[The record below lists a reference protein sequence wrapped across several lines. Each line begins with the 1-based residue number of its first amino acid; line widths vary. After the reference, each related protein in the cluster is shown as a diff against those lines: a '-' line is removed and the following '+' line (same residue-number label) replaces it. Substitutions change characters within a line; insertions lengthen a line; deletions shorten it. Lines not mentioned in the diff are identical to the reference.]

1 MCILGNSRTEESLS
15 GRAAQWA
22 LTFSSSKEEKPT
34 ITPGCSAHLNRWDW
48 RAIG

>member
-22 LTFSSSKEEKPT
+22 LTFSSSEEGEAYYYT
-34 ITPGCSAHLNRWDW
+34 RL
-48 RAIG
+48 